1 MEAQAR
7 LALTQTQA
15 AVAAEVQEL
24 VRPVLRVQGLLVV
37 MAATQTYRVPLR
49 EIHWVAEVPR
59 VVTNSLMATVQNLA
73 GVVEQAEQMRP
84 HLATE

>member
-1 MEAQAR
+1 MRQV
-7 LALTQTQA
+7 LTQTQA

-59 VVTNSLMATVQNLA
+59 AVLKMLMGLMQNM
-73 GVVEQAEQMRP
+73 VEAAEAVERNPVLVMV
-84 HLATE
+84 